1 MGRQGIF
8 MHISEGVLSAP
19 VLISGV
25 VLAAAGAAV
34 GFKKLDYG
42 KIPQVA
48 VLSAGFFI
56 ASLVHVPI
64 GPANAHLI
72 LNGLMGLLLGWVAF
86 PAILVGLLLQA
97 ILFQYGG
104 LTSLGANTVIM
115 AFPAVVCFYIFRPG
129 VRSSKNGL
137 SMSSAFLCGFV
148 SVLLGSILAALALVF
163 TGESFLGVAKIM
175 VAAHFPIMVIEG
187 IIVAAC
193 VKFLKKVKPEILEII
208 YAD

>member
-1 MGRQGIF
+1 

-19 VLISGV
+19 VLISGAA
-25 VLAAAGAAV
+25 LASVGTV
-34 GFKKLDYG
+34 IGFKKLDYE

-64 GPANAHLI
+64 GPSNAHLI

-104 LTSLGANTVIM
+104 LTSLGINTVIM
-115 AFPAVVCFYIFRPG
+115 AFPAVGCFYIFRPG
-129 VRSSKNGL
+129 VRNSKNGI
-137 SMSSAFLCGFV
+137 SMLSAFLCGFV
-148 SVLLGSILAALALVF
+148 SVLLGSILAAFALAF
-163 TGESFLGVAKIM
+163 TGEAFL
-175 VAAHFPIMVIEG
+175 VAAKVIVVAHLPLMVIEG

-193 VKFLKKVKPEILEII
+193 VKFLKKVKPEILEVI

>member
-1 MGRQGIF
+1 
-8 MHISEGVLSAP
+8 
-19 VLISGV
+19 
-25 VLAAAGAAV
+25 
-34 GFKKLDYG
+34 
-42 KIPQVA
+42 
-48 VLSAGFFI
+48 
-56 ASLVHVPI
+56 
-64 GPANAHLI
+64 
-72 LNGLMGLLLGWVAF
+72 MGLLLGWVAF

-129 VRSSKNGL
+129 VRSRKNGL

-163 TGESFLGVAKIM
+163 TGESFLGAAKIM
-175 VAAHFPIMVIEG
+175 VAAHLPIMVIEG

-193 VKFLKKVKPEILEII
+193 VKFLKKVKPEILEVI
-208 YAD
+208 YID

>member
-1 MGRQGIF
+1 

-104 LTSLGANTVIM
+104 LTSLGTNTVIM

-129 VRSSKNGL
+129 VRSNKNGL
-137 SMSSAFLCGFV
+137 SMTSAFLCGFV
-148 SVLLGSILAALALVF
+148 SVLLGSFLAALALVF
-163 TGESFLGVAKIM
+163 TGESFLGAAKIM
-175 VAAHFPIMVIEG
+175 VAAHLPIMVIEG

-193 VKFLKKVKPEILEII
+193 VKFLKKVKPEILEVI

>member
-1 MGRQGIF
+1 

-34 GFKKLDYG
+34 GFKKLDYE

-163 TGESFLGVAKIM
+163 TGESFLGAAKIM
-175 VAAHFPIMVIEG
+175 VAAHLPIMVIEG

-208 YAD
+208 YVD

>member
-1 MGRQGIF
+1 

-25 VLAAAGAAV
+25 AIAAAGAAV

-163 TGESFLGVAKIM
+163 TGESFGGAAKVM
-175 VAAHFPIMVIEG
+175 VAAHLPIMVIEG

-193 VKFLKKVKPEILEII
+193 VKFLKKVKPEILEVI